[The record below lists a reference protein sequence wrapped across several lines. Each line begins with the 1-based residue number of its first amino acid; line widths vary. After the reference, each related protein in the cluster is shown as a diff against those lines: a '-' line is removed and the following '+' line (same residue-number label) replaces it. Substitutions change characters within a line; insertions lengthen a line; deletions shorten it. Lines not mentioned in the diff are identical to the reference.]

1 MCRNVFEALAEIGG
15 RIAAAQ
21 YKLVFLD
28 LDGSFMPPVLDP
40 GPDSLWE
47 IFKRT
52 LSSLVD
58 RHETS
63 VAVMSGLDRTEL
75 HDRLGIAGMH
85 YLGNRGLE
93 ISGPG
98 HIFVEPSATEKTSL
112 LKELAG
118 KLDAKLQGIQGV
130 AIEDK
135 GLTLVVSYGQAS
147 GDSLEQIRRT
157 VHSVLAT
164 SDHPFQL
171 NTVENAFEIRPRVS
185 WNKGAAV
192 SWLKEQIGHPEALV
206 IYVDDNGSGENPAA
220 AIPDAITIK
229 SGPDDPV
236 AQYRLDG
243 PREVI
248 DFLHWLDDFLQA
260 QERGLTDERQRYSMV

>member
-1 MCRNVFEALAEIGG
+1 MCRNVFDAVAEIGSQ
-15 RIAAAQ
+15 ITAAQ
-21 YKLVFLD
+21 HRLVFLD
-28 LDGSFMPPVLDP
+28 LDGSFTPPLVDP

-47 IFKRT
+47 RFKRVV
-52 LSSLVD
+52 SSLVE
-58 RHETS
+58 RRETS

-75 HDRLGIAGMH
+75 HDRLAIAGMH

-112 LKELAG
+112 LKDLGDKLA
-118 KLDAKLQGIQGV
+118 AKLQGIQGV
-130 AIEDK
+130 VIEDK
-135 GLTLVVSYGQAS
+135 GLTLIVSYGQAAS
-147 GDSLEQIRRT
+147 DTLEQIRRT

-171 NTVENAFEIRPRVS
+171 TNIENAFEIRPRVS
-185 WNKGAAV
+185 WNKSAAI
-192 SWLKEQIGHPEALV
+192 SWVKEQIGHPDALV
-206 IYVDDNGSGENPAA
+206 IYVDDNVSGENPAA
-220 AIPDAITIK
+220 TIPDAILVK
-229 SGPDDPV
+229 AGAEDPV
-236 AQYRLDG
+236 APYWVDG

-248 DFLHWLDDFLQA
+248 DFLLWLDDFLQA